1 MKLYKLL
8 VEEKKKLLDANF
20 NIEIL
25 NENIKIVKDVRGLGL
40 MLGIEIYGDSS
51 IIQNKALEKGL
62 LVLTAGKN
70 VIRLLPP
77 LNITMEDVKTGVDT
91 LVSVLS

>member
-1 MKLYKLL
+1 MKLYIK
-8 VEEKKKLLDANF
+8 ANY
-20 NIEIL
+20 IKQSIL

>member
-1 MKLYKLL
+1 MLYTL
-8 VEEKKKLLDANF
+8 E
-20 NIEIL
+20 